1 MLILAYRGYGNSEG
15 TPSEEGLALDAEATL
30 EHALSDPDI
39 DNDRIFVFGRS
50 LGGAVAA
57 QLGAK

>member
-15 TPSEEGLALDAEATL
+15 EPSEEGLALDAEATL
-30 EHALSDPDI
+30 EYALNDENI
-39 DNDRIFVFGRS
+39 DNDRLYVFGRS

-57 QLGAK
+57 